1 MLARLRHGKG
11 LGSLLLI
18 VGLVSGGTTWL
29 RERDQQVLAQAMRAQ
44 ARPGDLRL
52 LSSRTCIYCDR
63 ARAWLSRH
71 AIPFEE
77 CFVEQ
82 DAACLQR
89 YQATGARGTPTVQVR
104 ERVQLGFDPQR
115 VAQALGA
122 GP

>member
-11 LGSLLLI
+11 LWSLLLI
-18 VGLVSGGTTWL
+18 VGLVSGGATWL
-29 RERDQQVLAQAMRAQ
+29 REREQQVWVQAMRAK
-44 ARPGDLRL
+44 AGPGDLRL

-63 ARAWLSRH
+63 ARDWLTRH

-82 DAACLQR
+82 DAVCLQR

-104 ERVQLGFDPQR
+104 EQVLLGFDPQR
-115 VAQALGA
+115 VAQALG
-122 GP
+122 GRL